1 MRGVHQVVLG
11 LVILAG
17 SPKQA
22 EPQVDDREARGGN
35 EHHEQVCWPAA
46 WQHPYNGQ
54 PDEAENAGHGDED
67 AKNSLPNGGEIE
79 NNQELSMCWR
89 RLITWLVS
97 AILLATT

>member
-1 MRGVHQVVLG
+1 MQTAEIAAIGIQTGTKNTWPPRHGMRGVHQVVLG

-67 AKNSLPNGGEIE
+67 AK
-79 NNQELSMCWR
+79 
-89 RLITWLVS
+89 
-97 AILLATT
+97 